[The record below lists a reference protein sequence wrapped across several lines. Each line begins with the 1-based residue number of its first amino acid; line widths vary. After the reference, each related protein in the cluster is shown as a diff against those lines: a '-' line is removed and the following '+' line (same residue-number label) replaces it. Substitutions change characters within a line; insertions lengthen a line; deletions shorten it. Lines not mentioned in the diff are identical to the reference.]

1 MPASPS
7 ALTIYTLGRFA
18 VYRGD
23 TLIAEWQRQKAK
35 KLFKLLLL
43 TAEHRLHKEQALEQL
58 WPDKP
63 IETAANNLNR
73 TVFILRRVLQP
84 ELESAAQSFYLWFK
98 DDFLC
103 LNPASV
109 AWIDADA
116 FEKMIQLGRQQGH
129 SLDYYNVALEL
140 YKGEFLPED
149 LYEEWTQQRRHILR
163 RQYVEALKQTAAL
176 YTQQTAHQKAIA
188 TLNTL
193 LHIEPA
199 DESAQRDLM
208 RLYFLVG
215 ERHEA
220 IRLYQQSSRILREEL
235 DVEPS
240 YETTALY
247 QAIIQEV
254 TPLPP
259 ALNSFRKQGQPEN
272 SFLEDQAQIPLVGRR
287 SEMDSLSAYLQRAQN
302 RQGHVVFLVGE
313 QGVGKTRIGEELTA
327 RAWAAGFN
335 VLQGAAFEGEG
346 RLLYTPFVGTLRRG
360 LTPQLIDSIRQRLG
374 PFANYL
380 ARLLP
385 ELVDSA
391 SNSQRPSEISPNRL
405 NIETE
410 EQERRRLFDAIATT
424 YILFSQNA
432 PVLVLLDN
440 FHSVGESSLQLLHY
454 LARQIT
460 HQRILFVCAVDQDRL
475 HRGTPLAL
483 ILSELQRHNLAQR
496 LNVARLSQS
505 EIVDLCARLLDDSVR
520 DSNVPD
526 SIYELTEG
534 NPFFVIELILSL
546 TKSGQLERRANTWY
560 LDSKAPA
567 VVPSSVKEAI
577 SARLG
582 QLSDDACRLL
592 GMSVAIGNTF
602 AHSLLLTTT
611 HWERSRLLDAVDEL
625 LREALIDATENGYR
639 FRHAMIRQVVY
650 GELSPERRSWLHEQV
665 ARALEAQAASQLDEH
680 AAVLAF
686 HYEQAKD
693 YAAALRYLVLAGD
706 WARRAYASRE
716 ALEHYSH
723 ALTLGQQYPYVIAPD
738 TLMALLERR
747 AHLYLARSD
756 FDSAIADLEQLLKT
770 YQATGLRAKAG
781 ETLYQIGFAH
791 YWAHRLLKASLFLDQ
806 ALAESE
812 MLDYHDLRNRVLH
825 LRHILNSTQ
834 GAVADTMAAEASVS
848 AESPSSLQAEE
859 YWGYA
864 MLAHLGYDFEA
875 AHRHAQDCIRVGETS
890 ANTFLTLGGYFIS
903 GMSQASLGHYQTALD
918 SLLNALKLSEAT
930 NDRFW
935 RARLLNTTG
944 WIYRDLFCFDNAMQ
958 YDRESLSLAQTSI
971 PRLTEAEGNALA
983 NLATTCLMLKRYDAA
998 RAYVDEGLAMSGN
1011 EPFMRWRY
1019 LTRLLIAQGSLALAE
1034 DDLAEAVSAAE
1045 KALDLARNTKARK
1058 NIARSCLLRGQI
1070 HLAVG
1075 EVEKARAAM
1084 HYSLSMAQGLKSPG
1098 MIWPCHLA
1106 LAELEE
1112 ADDQPETAQTHYRA
1126 AREIVNQIVNQLAD
1140 PALIQSFMNADPVC
1154 KVASHTLLPEQPV
1167 LQ

>member
-7 ALTIYTLGRFA
+7 TLTIYTLGRFA
-18 VYRGD
+18 VYLGD
-23 TLIAEWQRQKAK
+23 TLIADWQRQKAK

-43 TAEHRLHKEQALEQL
+43 VPEHRLHKEQALEYL
-58 WPDKP
+58 WPDKAV
-63 IETAANNLNR
+63 ETAANNLNR
-73 TVFILRRVLQP
+73 TLFILRRVLQP

-98 DDFLC
+98 DDFLV
-103 LNPASV
+103 LNSGAV
-109 AWIDADA
+109 AWMDADA

-129 SLDYYNVALEL
+129 SLDYYNMALEL

-149 LYEEWTQQRRHILR
+149 LYEEWTQQRRHFLR
-163 RQYVEALKQTAAL
+163 KQYVELLKQVATL
-176 YTQQTAHQKAIA
+176 YIQQTAHQKAIA

-193 LHIEPA
+193 LHIEPT
-199 DESAQRDLM
+199 DEGAQRDLM
-208 RLYFLVG
+208 RLYSLVG
-215 ERHEA
+215 ERHGA

-235 DVEPS
+235 GVEPS

-247 QAIIQEV
+247 QAVIQEV
-254 TPLPP
+254 APLPP
-259 ALNSFRKQGQPEN
+259 IFMSFRQQGQPED
-272 SFLEDQAQIPLVGRR
+272 SLAEVRAQIPLIGRR
-287 SEMDSLSAYLQRAQN
+287 SEMDTLLAYLQRAQN
-302 RQGHVVFLVGE
+302 RQGHVVFVVGE
-313 QGVGKTRIGEELTA
+313 QGVGKTRIGEELAA

-335 VLQGAAFEGEG
+335 VLQGAAFDGEG

-385 ELVDSA
+385 ELTA
-391 SNSQRPSEISPNRL
+391 ATAHSQAPAEISPNRL
-405 NIETE
+405 NIETD

-432 PVLVLLDN
+432 PLLVFLDN
-440 FHSVGESSLQLLHY
+440 FHTVGESSLQLLHY

-475 HRGTPLAL
+475 HRGTPLTL

-496 LNVARLSQS
+496 LNVARLNQS
-505 EIVDLCARLLDDSVR
+505 EVFDLCARLLNDSVR
-520 DSNVPD
+520 DSTVPD

-534 NPFFVIELILSL
+534 NPFFIIELVLSL

-560 LDSKAPA
+560 LDAKAPA

-577 SARLG
+577 SARLS
-582 QLSDDACRLL
+582 QLSDDAYRLL
-592 GMSVAIGNTF
+592 GMAAALGNTL
-602 AHSLLLTTT
+602 AHPLLQATT
-611 HWERSRLLDAVDEL
+611 HWERSRLLDASDEL
-625 LREALIDATENGYR
+625 LREALIDATETGYR

-665 ARALEAQAASQLDEH
+665 ARALEARAASQLDEH

-723 ALTLGQQYPYVIAPD
+723 ALTLGQRYPHVIAPD
-738 TLMALLERR
+738 TLISLLERR

-806 ALAESE
+806 ALYESE
-812 MLDYHDLRNRVLH
+812 ALDYYELRKRVLH
-825 LRHILNSTQ
+825 LRDILNSTQ
-834 GAVADTMAAEASVS
+834 GAVADTTAAEASLS
-848 AESPSSLQAEE
+848 AEAPSSLQAEE

-864 MLAHLGYDFEA
+864 MLAHLRYDFEA
-875 AHRHAQDCIRVGETS
+875 AHRHAQACIRVGEAT

-930 NDRFW
+930 DDHFW

-944 WIYRDLFCFDNAMQ
+944 WVYRDLFSLENAIQ
-958 YDRESLSLAQTSI
+958 YDRESLSLAQTST

-983 NLATTCLMLKRYDAA
+983 NLATTHLMLEQYEAA
-998 RAYVDEGLAMSGN
+998 GAYVDEGLALSGN

-1019 LTRLLIAQGSLALAE
+1019 LTRLLIVQGYLALA
-1034 DDLAEAVSAAE
+1034 DNDLAEAMSATE

-1070 HLAVG
+1070 HLAAD
-1075 EVEKARAAM
+1075 EMEKARAAM
-1084 HYSLSMAQGLKSPG
+1084 YHSLSVAQSLKNPGL
-1098 MIWPCHLA
+1098 IWPCRLA
-1106 LAELEE
+1106 LAELE
-1112 ADDQPETAQTHYRA
+1112 AANHQPETAQTHYEA
-1126 AREIVNQIVNQLAD
+1126 AWDIVNQIANQLAD
-1140 PALIQSFMNADPVC
+1140 PALIQSFLNASPVR
-1154 KVASHTLLPEQPV
+1154 KIASRVLPQEQFAV
-1167 LQ
+1167 Q